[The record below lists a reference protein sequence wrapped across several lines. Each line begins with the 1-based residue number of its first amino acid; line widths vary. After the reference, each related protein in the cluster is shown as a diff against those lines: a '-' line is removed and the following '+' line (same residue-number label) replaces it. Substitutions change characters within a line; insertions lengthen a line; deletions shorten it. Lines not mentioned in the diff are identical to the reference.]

1 MDPRL
6 IRVITYRVHMRVINF
21 PYLALGHMK
30 RLPAHA
36 KTDARVSNYRTVH
49 AVAVN
54 KRVAAVY
61 MRSYLRSWI
70 ELCKQYSYERAARPK
85 VTSELRQDGLDE
97 RFKLGVLRPLHW
109 IRMGHVI
116 R

>member
-1 MDPRL
+1 MDPRV
-6 IRVITYRVHMRVINF
+6 IRVITYRVHMSVVNF

-36 KTDARVSNYRTVH
+36 KTDARVSHYRDVN

-85 VTSELRQDGLDE
+85 VTSELRQDGLDK
-97 RFKLGVLRPLHW
+97 RFKLGMLRPLHW
-109 IRMGHVI
+109 KRMGHVI